1 MEQRFFIGEVLK
13 PQGILGEVKI
23 KPYTDNAERFLK
35 LKTVFLEEEEHKI
48 LRARVGGDGFVFLA
62 LSGVYD
68 RNAAE
73 LLRGKSVEA
82 ERADVPPLEEGTY
95 YIVDLLGCEVYTDAG
110 EKLGV
115 LDNVASLS
123 SDIYTVKN
131 GDKELRFPAVRG
143 VVKSVD
149 TAAKKIVL
157 SGAVL
162 AEIGVE

>member
-1 MEQRFFIGEVLK
+1 MERLVVGEVLK
-13 PQGILGEVKI
+13 PQGIRGELKI
-23 KPYTDNAERFLK
+23 KTFTDENTALRDVRRVFIAGAEYKVLSFRAG
-35 LKTVFLEEEEHKI
+35 EEGI
-48 LRARVGGDGFVFLA
+48 AYLGLRGIP
-62 LSGVYD
+62 D

-82 ERADVPPLEEGTY
+82 ERADVPPLDEGTY
-95 YIVDLLGCEVYTDAG
+95 YIADLLGCEVYADGG

-115 LDNVASLS
+115 LTDVATLS
-123 SDIYTVKN
+123 SDVYTVKN
-131 GDKELRFPAVRG
+131 GEKELRFPAVRG

>member
-1 MEQRFFIGEVLK
+1 MERLVVGEVLK
-13 PQGILGEVKI
+13 PQGIRGEIKI
-23 KPYTDNAERFLK
+23 KTFTDEHTAIKEIRR
-35 LKTVFLEEEEHKI
+35 VFIGGTEYKVLSFRKGEAGI
-48 LRARVGGDGFVFLA
+48 AYLGLR
-62 LSGVYD
+62 GVPD

-115 LDNVASLS
+115 LKDVASLS
-123 SDIYTVKN
+123 SDIYTVKD
-131 GDKELRFPAVRG
+131 GEKELRFPAVRG

-157 SGAVL
+157 DAAVL
-162 AEIGVE
+162 SEIGV

>member
-1 MEQRFFIGEVLK
+1 MERLVVGEVLK
-13 PQGILGEVKI
+13 PQGIRGELKI
-23 KPYTDNAERFLK
+23 KTFTDENTPLK
-35 LKTVFLEEEEHKI
+35 QIRRVFIGGTEYKVLSFRAGEEGI
-48 LRARVGGDGFVFLA
+48 AYLGLR
-62 LSGVYD
+62 GVPD

-82 ERADVPPLEEGTY
+82 ERADVPPLSDGTY
-95 YIVDLLGCEVYTDAG
+95 YIVDLIGCEVFNDAG

-157 SGAVL
+157 DAAVL
-162 AEIGVE
+162 SEISI